1 MSGPAKDISSKAE
14 VKTLDAFGLAKDLI
28 GSAIITMLIL
38 TPIVSLKTT
47 MNQGVLLI
55 SGRWILAAEL
65 TAAVVIGRLLIHL
78 YAWYKSHAAANEV
91 VSTKPVVKVA
101 SLADRIGKYV
111 APALLVFALVLP
123 IISYASP
130 WGEKRTIDLAIYI
143 LTYIML
149 GWGLNVVVG
158 LAGLLDLG
166 YVAFYAIGAYAYAL
180 LSTVLLPYMFGP
192 GVLPWAFYITLP
204 LSGLLAATWGI
215 VLGFPVL
222 RLRGD
227 YLAIVTLAFGEMIR
241 LVLINW
247 FALTNGPQGII
258 VPKATFFGL
267 PFKDGDGSFSA
278 FFNIPYDR
286 IHFYFFLYYLILTLA
301 LVTYFVTKRLRR
313 LPIGRAWE
321 ALREDEIA
329 CRSLGINTT
338 TTKLTAFATGA
349 MFGGF
354 AGSFFA
360 ARQGFVSPESFVY
373 IESALILAIVVLG
386 GLGSQIGIVFSAIAI
401 MGSFEIFREMDFMKA
416 ILPSGTEPIQF
427 RMLAVGLAM
436 VLMMRF
442 RPRGFVTK
450 REPTVFLKEKKSIS
464 GDMVAEGHG

>member
-1 MSGPAKDISSKAE
+1 MAPTPKDSSAAQPGE
-14 VKTLDAFGLAKDLI
+14 RLRSSALLKDLI
-28 GSAIITMLIL
+28 VTAIITFLIL
-38 TPIVSLKTT
+38 TPIVALKTT
-47 MNQGVLLI
+47 MLQGIITI
-55 SGRWILAAEL
+55 SSRFEMVALMV
-65 TAAVVIGRLLIHL
+65 AAVTGFRAFMHL
-78 YAWYKSHAAANEV
+78 FVWNRPERAGIAKPPAAISKGPSFAEN
-91 VSTKPVVKVA
+91 
-101 SLADRIGKYV
+101 IGKYV
-111 APALLVFALVLP
+111 APCLLIFALAFP
-123 IISYASP
+123 IITAFNLS
-130 WGEKRTIDLAIYI
+130 WDKRVMDLAVYI
-143 LTYIML
+143 LIYVML

-166 YVAFYAIGAYAYAL
+166 YVAFYAVGAYTYAL
-180 LSTVLLPYMFGP
+180 LTSYYLPHWFGA
-192 GVLPWAFYITLP
+192 GVVPWAFYIALP
-204 LSGLLAATWGI
+204 IAGILASSWGVI
-215 VLGFPVL
+215 LGFPVL

-227 YLAIVTLAFGEMIR
+227 YLAIVTLAFGEIIR
-241 LVLINW
+241 MVLQNW
-247 FALTNGPQGII
+247 FAFTNGPQGIGVDKI
-258 VPKATFFGL
+258 TFFGL
-267 PFKDGDGSFSA
+267 PFKDGPGSFAA
-278 FFNIPYDR
+278 FFGMDYNR
-286 IHFYFFLYYLILTLA
+286 IHFYIFLYYVILALA

-338 TTKLTAFATGA
+338 TTKLTAFAIGA

-401 MGSFEIFREMDFMKA
+401 MGSFELFREMDFMKA
-416 ILPSGTEPIQF
+416 ILPTGTEPIQF

-450 REPTVFLKEKKSIS
+450 REPTVFLKERKSVS
-464 GDMVAEGHG
+464 GDLVAEGHG

>member
-1 MSGPAKDISSKAE
+1 MSAAPKDTSMSNEAGK
-14 VKTLDAFGLAKDLI
+14 LDTMSLVKDLLFT
-28 GSAIITMLIL
+28 GLLTLLIL
-38 TPIVSLKTT
+38 TPIVTYKTT
-47 MNQGVLLI
+47 MNQGVLVI
-55 SGRWILAAEL
+55 SSRWMLALAL
-65 TAAVVIGRLLIHL
+65 TAIVVGARAFLHL
-78 YAWYKSHAAANEV
+78 FVWHKAPSPKAAAAKP
-91 VSTKPVVKVA
+91 VSTLSV
-101 SLADRIGKYV
+101 ADRYGKYV
-111 APALLVFALVLP
+111 APGLLIFALLLP
-123 IISYASP
+123 LLAYGSP

-166 YVAFYAIGAYAYAL
+166 YVAFYAVGAYAYAL
-180 LSTVLLPYMFGP
+180 LSTVYYPLWFGP
-192 GVLPWAFYITLP
+192 GIIPWAFYITLP
-204 LSGLLAATWGI
+204 MAGLLAATWGVI
-215 VLGFPVL
+215 LGFPVL

-227 YLAIVTLAFGEMIR
+227 YLAIVTLAFGEIIR

-247 FALTNGPQGII
+247 FSFTNGPQGII

-267 PFKDGDGSFSA
+267 PFKDAPGSFSD
-278 FFNIPYDR
+278 FFGITYDR
-286 IHFYFFLYYLILTLA
+286 IHFYIFLYYLILALA
-301 LVTYFVTKRLRR
+301 LITFFVTNRLRR

-338 TTKLTAFATGA
+338 TTKLTAFAIGA

-401 MGSFEIFREMDFMKA
+401 MGSFEIFREMNFMKA
-416 ILPSGTEPIQF
+416 ILPNGTEPIQF

-442 RPRGFVTK
+442 RPRGFVTR
-450 REPTVFLKEKKSIS
+450 REPTVFLKEKKSVS
-464 GDMVAEGHG
+464 GDLVAEGHG